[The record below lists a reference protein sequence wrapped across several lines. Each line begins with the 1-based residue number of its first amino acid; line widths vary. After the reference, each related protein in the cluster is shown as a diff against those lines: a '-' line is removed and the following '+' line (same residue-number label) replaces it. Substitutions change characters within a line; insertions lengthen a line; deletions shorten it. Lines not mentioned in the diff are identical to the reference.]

1 VKVSFEAKFAKD
13 LRNIKDGKL
22 LIKLKELIVECKD
35 AKSLA
40 EIKNVK
46 KLQGYDAFYRVRL
59 GDYRVGLEILGNELV
74 FARCL
79 HRKDIYKYFP

>member
-1 VKVSFEAKFAKD
+1 MKVSFEAKFAKD